1 MAVLKLITER
11 PHYMV
16 LVIEFSAPGR
26 HPLPTRLKDI
36 CIVVITSGND
46 HISSNLTY

>member
-16 LVIEFSAPGR
+16 LVTEFSALWR
-26 HPLPTRLKDI
+26 HSLPTRLKDI
-36 CIVVITSGND
+36 SIVVITRGND
-46 HISSNLTY
+46 HISSNLMY